1 MSRSKFSTRIRASP
15 NIIREYSVCLSIPEF
30 HPTALRKI
38 LNERQIFEKIEILLA
53 YETQGSRILILVE
66 ILLAYET
73 QGSRT
78 LMVVEISNAARLRLR
93 SKNNYITF
101 YSAFP

>member
-1 MSRSKFSTRIRASP
+1 MIYWRPFWNK
-15 NIIREYSVCLSIPEF
+15 V
-30 HPTALRKI
+30 
-38 LNERQIFEKIEILLA
+38 

-78 LMVVEISNAARLRLR
+78 LMVVEISDAARLRLR
-93 SKNNYITF
+93 STNNYNFITF